1 MKWLSYKG
9 MTDLNTDQELL
20 SGIEKVCRKAQEHL
34 AYQALSRPQRNSPQ
48 QVRQRVRQQ
57 APISRP
63 MVSPPVHRPSN
74 QVPSF
79 QSPLTAFVNKAV
91 GQKFDKTALKALV
104 LQEKS
109 TNPNSTSTD
118 IFNKIRNALNDA
130 GSKMSDVIRTRMY
143 LTDINDWET
152 VARVHGDIFSDI
164 KPVSTLVEV
173 SGLIDKEL
181 LIEIEVSAV
190 VSDRL

>member
-1 MKWLSYKG
+1 MIILSDRSNYSSGAPWESIAGYSRAVRVGNIIEVAGTTAVDTEGQVVGAGDISKQ
-9 MTDLNTDQELL
+9 TD
-20 SGIEKVCRKAQEHL
+20 
-34 AYQALSRPQRNSPQ
+34 Y
-48 QVRQRVRQQ
+48 
-57 APISRP
+57 
-63 MVSPPVHRPSN
+63 
-74 QVPSF
+74 
-79 QSPLTAFVNKAV
+79 
-91 GQKFDKTALKALV
+91 
-104 LQEKS
+104 
-109 TNPNSTSTD
+109 

-173 SGLIDKEL
+173 SGLIDEEL

-190 VSDRL
+190 VSGRI

>member
-1 MKWLSYKG
+1 MIILSDRSNYSSGAPWESIAGYSRAVRIGNIIEVAGTTAVDTEGQVVGAGDISKQ
-9 MTDLNTDQELL
+9 TD
-20 SGIEKVCRKAQEHL
+20 
-34 AYQALSRPQRNSPQ
+34 Y
-48 QVRQRVRQQ
+48 
-57 APISRP
+57 
-63 MVSPPVHRPSN
+63 
-74 QVPSF
+74 
-79 QSPLTAFVNKAV
+79 
-91 GQKFDKTALKALV
+91 
-104 LQEKS
+104 
-109 TNPNSTSTD
+109 

>member
-1 MKWLSYKG
+1 MIILSDRSNYSSGAPWESIAGYSRAVRIGNIIEVSGTTAVDTEGQVVGAVDISKQ
-9 MTDLNTDQELL
+9 TD
-20 SGIEKVCRKAQEHL
+20 
-34 AYQALSRPQRNSPQ
+34 Y
-48 QVRQRVRQQ
+48 
-57 APISRP
+57 
-63 MVSPPVHRPSN
+63 
-74 QVPSF
+74 
-79 QSPLTAFVNKAV
+79 
-91 GQKFDKTALKALV
+91 
-104 LQEKS
+104 
-109 TNPNSTSTD
+109 

-173 SGLIDKEL
+173 SGLIDEEL

-190 VSDRL
+190 VSGMI

>member
-1 MKWLSYKG
+1 MIILSDRSNYSSG
-9 MTDLNTDQELL
+9 APWESIAGYSRAVRVGNIIEVAGTTAVDAEGQVVGAGDIGEQTD
-20 SGIEKVCRKAQEHL
+20 
-34 AYQALSRPQRNSPQ
+34 Y
-48 QVRQRVRQQ
+48 
-57 APISRP
+57 
-63 MVSPPVHRPSN
+63 
-74 QVPSF
+74 
-79 QSPLTAFVNKAV
+79 
-91 GQKFDKTALKALV
+91 
-104 LQEKS
+104 
-109 TNPNSTSTD
+109 

-173 SGLIDKEL
+173 SGLIDEEL

-190 VSDRL
+190 VSGRI

>member
-1 MKWLSYKG
+1 MIILSDRNNYSSGAPWESIAGYSRAVRVGNIIEVAGTTAVDTEGQVVGAGDISKQ
-9 MTDLNTDQELL
+9 TD
-20 SGIEKVCRKAQEHL
+20 
-34 AYQALSRPQRNSPQ
+34 Y
-48 QVRQRVRQQ
+48 
-57 APISRP
+57 
-63 MVSPPVHRPSN
+63 
-74 QVPSF
+74 
-79 QSPLTAFVNKAV
+79 
-91 GQKFDKTALKALV
+91 
-104 LQEKS
+104 
-109 TNPNSTSTD
+109 

-173 SGLIDKEL
+173 SGLIDEEL

-190 VSDRL
+190 VSGRI